1 MSTYSITKVSVVL
14 PTYNEKD
21 NIVDLV
27 QAIHQAI
34 QQPHEIIVVDD
45 NSPDGTSP
53 AVQAVIDQGSVPD
66 LRLITRYQDRGLTNS
81 IWAGIQAAE
90 GDVVMWMDCDFS
102 MPPEDMPK
110 LLEQISVGY
119 DISVGSRFINGG
131 SIKKDVKNSQ
141 DNWLGVVLSRL
152 LNVFVRMM
160 LYWDFKDYTSG
171 FIAIKRDIFKHIELT
186 GDYGEY
192 FIDLI
197 VKAKLLEYKIV
208 EIPYICLPR
217 AKGYSKT
224 GSNMWDYAKHG
235 VKYIAVVWHLFF
247 VKIRYRV
254 FKII

>member
-1 MSTYSITKVSVVL
+1 MIQKVSVVL

-27 QAIHQAI
+27 KAIHQAI
-34 QQPHEIIVVDD
+34 SYPHEIIVVDD

-53 AVQAVIDQGSVPD
+53 AVQALIDQGTVPG
-66 LRLITRYQDRGLTNS
+66 LCLITRYKDRGLTNS
-81 IWAGIQAAE
+81 IWEGIQNAT

-110 LLEQISVGY
+110 LLQQIEAGY
-119 DISVGSRFINGG
+119 DIVVGSRFVNGG
-131 SIKKDVKNSQ
+131 SIKKDLKNSQ
-141 DNWLGVVLSRL
+141 DTWLGVVLSRL

-160 LYWDFKDYTSG
+160 LFWDFKDYTSG

-197 VKAKLLEYKIV
+197 VKAKLLNYSIV

-224 GSNMWDYAKHG
+224 GSNLWDYAKRG
-235 VKYIAVVWHLFF
+235 IKYVFVVWHLWF
-247 VKIRYRV
+247 VKIKYRL
-254 FKII
+254 FKIL